1 MLDKLPGTWAPVLR
15 PFAPHAPRA
24 GTGVEPW
31 AQNRD
36 AKIGQ
41 EGMPEVEGV
50 CSLVLK
56 QEGAELQQP
65 IDGPLI
71 EVLVRHIH
79 SDGLLDSAGHDI
91 YERLKIKRLGD
102 NARERGSP
110 APRAFTELGLSEISR
125 VASEQDHRGSSIA
138 PLALAVLG
146 AAVIWGTDQCP
157 SPWRPGARLTLV
169 TTHLPPSSAARRAIS
184 HTARFTL
191 PHRIHAPLHQ
201 LQRPPRLLH

>member
-1 MLDKLPGTWAPVLR
+1 
-15 PFAPHAPRA
+15 
-24 GTGVEPW
+24 VEPW

-110 APRAFTELGLSEISR
+110 APRAFTELGLSQISR
-125 VASEQDHRGSSIA
+125 VAGEHDHWGSSIA
-138 PLALAVLG
+138 LIQPGCRTPGLAVPCWIRSVQYDHVGLQTG
-146 AAVIWGTDQCP
+146 HRCLDGGEMHVEQSRNNQAFVYKGFN
-157 SPWRPGARLTLV
+157 RPR
-169 TTHLPPSSAARRAIS
+169 
-184 HTARFTL
+184 TL
-191 PHRIHAPLHQ
+191 PVP
-201 LQRPPRLLH
+201 